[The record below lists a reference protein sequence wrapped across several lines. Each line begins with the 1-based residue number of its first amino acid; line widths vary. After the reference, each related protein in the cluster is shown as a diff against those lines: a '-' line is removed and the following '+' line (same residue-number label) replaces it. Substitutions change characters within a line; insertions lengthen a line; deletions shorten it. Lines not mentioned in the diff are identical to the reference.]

1 MPLIII
7 GVVVFVVVAGV
18 GVFLATSGPSDEGS
32 GSTTAGSGG
41 PGGPG
46 GPDGPPGTGGDS
58 SIDPSKW
65 TYFGVRVGDLE
76 SKKHGVSG
84 KVYAATAEVICL
96 VDFNYDGAG
105 SSAVFM
111 VGATDDPDENGE
123 VLRDLT
129 LRLQRQ
135 EAENLRKYTSERVI
149 LKPSKPIK
157 EYKYFSVYSKE
168 EKTIYGVVKIENF
181 NPPAKM
187 DLGEFK
193 KPSHDVKS
201 ERNTLLDSKRIQIK
215 GFNIDGQAPAT
226 FFSVGTGK
234 ILKKNAIKIDEEE
247 LRELHGVDFEL
258 SLPEG
263 KTWDQ
268 YNWFSAYCYNAEADL
283 GHLELPSADAMTVPV
298 YINDS
303 SSQRR
308 RAVHRRAL
316 LGNLSLKAESAHSV
330 VDMHAAAALAVPGSF
345 SDSSRRRKA
354 VKRRARVGNL
364 SFKAE
369 SGSPK
374 LLACTFGDLGVKRSM
389 VPSDGLCD
397 VVFYT
402 DVEYDS
408 EKNTI
413 ASKDGGPAFSMLK
426 SAARKYTK
434 TTFGTSMSTG
444 SIADAVQDKLSQLT
458 ASMDLLFCARFIHF
472 GMLNVANIENYD
484 TLKGADLRYLKV
496 VADFLKKK
504 LTHRQHH
511 SALGISLRD
520 GSKGGAILEAVK
532 QAPHDFPGLTM
543 IVLKLHTEDLTSSG
557 GYWPVAPNPDGV
569 DLSEHNT
576 LSLASIKDEVKKH
589 LLDIARHG
597 RYAMLSFA
605 MYARTYRMKASW
617 SEGSV
622 REVSESTHNMDYAA
636 VCKMKAEKDSS
647 DAGTMYAADLHKKF
661 LALFDTP
668 ATCKAKTKARLR
680 VMPKNFTGVV
690 VYNVEMDD
698 YKGSCGK
705 GRFPLLKAIKH
716 GLAA

>member
-1 MPLIII
+1 
-7 GVVVFVVVAGV
+7 
-18 GVFLATSGPSDEGS
+18 
-32 GSTTAGSGG
+32 
-41 PGGPG
+41 
-46 GPDGPPGTGGDS
+46 
-58 SIDPSKW
+58 
-65 TYFGVRVGDLE
+65 
-76 SKKHGVSG
+76 
-84 KVYAATAEVICL
+84 
-96 VDFNYDGAG
+96 
-105 SSAVFM
+105 M
-111 VGATDDPDENGE
+111 VGKTDDPDENGE

-129 LRLQRQ
+129 LRPAAARRSGLQRL

-193 KPSHDVKS
+193 KPNHDVKS

-234 ILKKNAIKIDEEE
+234 ILKKNAIKIE
-247 LRELHGVDFEL
+247 LGSGCICSRVLCDDVREIHVTVSVRRELHELHGVDFEL

-298 YINDS
+298 YFNDS

-316 LGNLSLKAESAHSV
+316 LGNLSLKAKSAHSS

-408 EKNTI
+408 DKNAI

-458 ASMDLLFCARFIHF
+458 ASMDLLFRARFIHF
-472 GMLNVANIENYD
+472 GMLNIKNIENYD
-484 TLKGADLRYLKV
+484 TLKGADLTYLK
-496 VADFLKKK
+496 
-504 LTHRQHH
+504 
-511 SALGISLRD
+511 
-520 GSKGGAILEAVK
+520 
-532 QAPHDFPGLTM
+532 
-543 IVLKLHTEDLTSSG
+543 
-557 GYWPVAPNPDGV
+557 
-569 DLSEHNT
+569 
-576 LSLASIKDEVKKH
+576 ASIKDEVKKH

-647 DAGTMYAADLHKKF
+647 DDGTMYAADQHKKI

-668 ATCKAKTKARLR
+668 ATFKAKTKARLR

-705 GRFPLLKAIKH
+705 GRFPLLKAVKH
-716 GLAA
+716 GLAV